1 MKALS
6 IVSTM
11 ALTMSVCAGL
21 FVARA
26 AQQERRQG
34 ARAALAERIQ
44 DLNLTD
50 EQETRIADIRK
61 ECRPKVQEAGRA
73 LADVVRDEVEEIRTL
88 LNPGQKRSI
97 QVLREELSGRRS
109 DSLAERMAHLG
120 ELDLTDNEMMKI
132 GDIRDEYR
140 PKIRAALKQLVGTL
154 TDDQKKARD
163 DALKAGKKRSE
174 VKESLNLSAEQKEKL
189 ESVGK
194 ELRALVG
201 EEMEK
206 VRDVCATEQQERF
219 QTLREETGQNVR
231 DRLAWRISNLK
242 ELNLSEEQVSK
253 ISDIRKE
260 FRPKVHE
267 AGNALRAAIRE
278 ELEKILAV
286 IKQ

>member
-1 MKALS
+1 M
-6 IVSTM
+6 
-11 ALTMSVCAGL
+11 
-21 FVARA
+21 
-26 AQQERRQG
+26 
-34 ARAALAERIQ
+34 
-44 DLNLTD
+44 
-50 EQETRIADIRK
+50 
-61 ECRPKVQEAGRA
+61 
-73 LADVVRDEVEEIRTL
+73 
-88 LNPGQKRSI
+88 
-97 QVLREELSGRRS
+97 
-109 DSLAERMAHLG
+109 
-120 ELDLTDNEMMKI
+120 
-132 GDIRDEYR
+132 
-140 PKIRAALKQLVGTL
+140 L
-154 TDDQKKARD
+154 TDDQKKTRE

-174 VKESLNLSAEQKEKL
+174 VRESLALSAEQKEKL

-206 VRDVCATEQQERF
+206 VRDVLTPEQLERF
-219 QTLREETGQNVR
+219 QERREEPRENVR

-253 ISDIRKE
+253 ISDSRKE